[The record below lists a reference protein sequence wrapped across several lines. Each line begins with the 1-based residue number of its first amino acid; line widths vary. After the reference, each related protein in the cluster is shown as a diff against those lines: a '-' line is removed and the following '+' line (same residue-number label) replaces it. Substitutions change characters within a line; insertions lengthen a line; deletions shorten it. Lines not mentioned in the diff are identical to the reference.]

1 MLQGKYKARFEP
13 RMICYCFVVL
23 ILDLS
28 IQHSRISKNVFV
40 MTKKKIY
47 IRVHISTLILLSY
60 FIFYLD

>member
-13 RMICYCFVVL
+13 RMIYYCFVVL

-47 IRVHISTLILLSY
+47 IFEYISLH
-60 FIFYLD
+60 

>member
-13 RMICYCFVVL
+13 RMIYYCFVVL

-28 IQHSRISKNVFV
+28 IQHSRISKNIFV

-47 IRVHISTLILLSY
+47 IRVYISTLILLSY

>member
-47 IRVHISTLILLSY
+47 IFEYISLH
-60 FIFYLD
+60 